1 MPGVPAAVTHL
12 ARWTRLTALDRSDAK
27 KGPPR
32 HRRGRRLPPRRA
44 LAVQILATSD
54 PDLVEKRP
62 QARQQM
68 AAQVHARGATMQAR
82 LGRWAPAATV
92 PPVSELLARL
102 GFATA
107 RAVIVCAD
115 ELGFSLAAN
124 EAVYAALRSGPATSA
139 SLIVAAPWARGAA
152 ADYRG
157 EDVGVQLALN
167 AEHDL
172 YRWGPLTHAPSL
184 LDGDGGF
191 PRTVEDVWEHADLDE
206 VRREWRAQLE
216 RAIYWGF
223 DVSHLAV
230 HRAEVTLKPEFFDAY
245 LDLADEL
252 ALPIRLPSADIETK
266 AGFPFRSL
274 AAEAAVLCPA
284 RVVDLGPAQL
294 AEEFVELLAGL
305 PEGLT
310 ELVLRPVLDG
320 PELRRA
326 APKSWAER
334 SGHAVALAS
343 GGALARALEATAT
356 LPVSYR
362 QLRAAM
368 RSERK
373 GR

>member
-1 MPGVPAAVTHL
+1 M
-12 ARWTRLTALDRSDAK
+12 
-27 KGPPR
+27 
-32 HRRGRRLPPRRA
+32 
-44 LAVQILATSD
+44 
-54 PDLVEKRP
+54 
-62 QARQQM
+62 
-68 AAQVHARGATMQAR
+68 
-82 LGRWAPAATV
+82 
-92 PPVSELLARL
+92 SELLARL
-102 GFATA
+102 GLNRTA

-124 EAVYAALRSGPATSA
+124 EAIYAALRHGPVTSA

-191 PRTVEDVWEHADLDE
+191 PRTVEDVWEHADLEE

-252 ALPIRLPSADIETK
+252 ALPIRLPSADVEAK
-266 AGFPFRSL
+266 AGFPLRSL
-274 AAEAAVLCPA
+274 AADAAVFSPGC
-284 RVVDLGPAQL
+284 VVHL
-294 AEEFVELLAGL
+294 ATTGSTEELVELLAGL
-305 PEGLT
+305 PEGLS

-326 APKSWAER
+326 APTSWPER
-334 SGHAVALAS
+334 VHHAGVLTS
-343 GGALARALEATAT
+343 GGSLAQALEASGTAR
-356 LPVSYR
+356 VSYR
-362 QLRAAM
+362 QLRAVM
-368 RSERK
+368 RAARHA
-373 GR
+373 G

>member
-1 MPGVPAAVTHL
+1 M
-12 ARWTRLTALDRSDAK
+12 
-27 KGPPR
+27 
-32 HRRGRRLPPRRA
+32 
-44 LAVQILATSD
+44 
-54 PDLVEKRP
+54 
-62 QARQQM
+62 
-68 AAQVHARGATMQAR
+68 
-82 LGRWAPAATV
+82 
-92 PPVSELLARL
+92 SELLARL
-102 GFATA
+102 GLKGTA

-124 EAVYAALRSGPATSA
+124 EAIYAALRHGSATSA

-191 PRTVEDVWEHADLDE
+191 PRTVEDVWEHADLEE

-230 HRAEVTLKPEFFDAY
+230 HHAEVTLKPEFFDAY

-252 ALPIRLPSADIETK
+252 ALPIRLPSAEVEAK

-274 AAEAAVLCPA
+274 AAEAAVLSPA
-284 RVVDLGPAQL
+284 RVVDLGAARPTDEL
-294 AEEFVELLAGL
+294 VELLAGL
-305 PEGLT
+305 SEGLS

-326 APKSWAER
+326 VPRSWAAR
-334 SGHAVALAS
+334 AGHAAALAS
-343 GGALARALEATAT
+343 GGALARALEASGTAR
-356 LPVSYR
+356 VSYR

-368 RSERK
+368 RAARD